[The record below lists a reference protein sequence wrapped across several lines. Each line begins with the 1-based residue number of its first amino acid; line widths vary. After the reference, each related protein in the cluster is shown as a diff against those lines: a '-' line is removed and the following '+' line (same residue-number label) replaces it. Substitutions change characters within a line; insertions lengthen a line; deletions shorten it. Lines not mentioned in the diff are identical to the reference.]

1 MIDDVPVN
9 GLGDRVEFHTFGLV
23 YRIEQRRERI
33 AQIETATAAVANIE
47 DTLEL
52 FEQRRLVI
60 EFF

>member
-1 MIDDVPVN
+1 VSSSILSD
-9 GLGDRVEFHTFGLV
+9 VEFHTFGLV